1 MRVYQGFLLFASA
14 LDPLLVHSCG
24 MSTHLLVS
32 KLALDFI
39 NNSSFLQVSLLSS
52 ILIKHNAHLQAG
64 SFFPDWGYMC
74 SNHDAAEDSHWPL
87 FWNASVEYFS
97 ETYGSHPLATD
108 TDLSRLPEKG
118 QQLLAFLFGLYS
130 HGVSDIVWHSL
141 GFDQGFI
148 EVH

>member
-1 MRVYQGFLLFASA
+1 MRVFKGFLLVVS
-14 LDPLLVHSCG
+14 LPIDQLLVNCCG

-39 NNSSFLQVSLLSS
+39 GNSSLSLLSS
-52 ILIKHNAHLQAG
+52 ILSNHNAHLQAG

-97 ETYGSHPLATD
+97 ETYGSHHP
-108 TDLSRLPEKG
+108 DLSRLPEKG

-148 EVH
+148 EVHL